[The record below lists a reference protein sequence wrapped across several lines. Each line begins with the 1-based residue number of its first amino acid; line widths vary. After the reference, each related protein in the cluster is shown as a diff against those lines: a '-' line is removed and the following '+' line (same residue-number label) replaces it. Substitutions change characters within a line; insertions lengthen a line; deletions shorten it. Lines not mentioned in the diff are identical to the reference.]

1 MMNYTQVLEQT
12 EQLKIGKKLPDT
24 MKLCEKIDCNKII
37 YIPESYECDAIGELI
52 EAILKEHKYNEGRFT
67 TYALKNPLG
76 QILYNKKPI
85 SQKDFAKYGEKLL
98 TPNDTLFTKEEFLLK
113 LALDYFKDENADFL
127 VLPCDTGCEA
137 EFFVEKLDSCAV
149 SEKEKVCKELATTLI
164 LQKNIVLQE
173 KTVERACQKCK
184 YEGRFE
190 ILKKKPF
197 YIADGADDEKST
209 KLLMAK
215 LQYHYPNNPYI
226 FIVGMAKDSY
236 ETVVKECALAAQ
248 QIITI
253 TPPEAPNAIPGI
265 ELAQEFSK
273 LNQNITNA
281 SSIEEAVEIAS
292 ILADKDTVIVAF
304 GTTVFLERYRQ
315 LLLKTNK

>member
-24 MKLCEKIDCNKII
+24 MKLCEKNDCNKII

-52 EAILKEHKYNEGRFT
+52 EAILKEHKYNVGRFT

-98 TPNDTLFTKEEFLLK
+98 TPNDTLFTKEELLLK

-137 EFFVEKLDSCAV
+137 ELFAEKLDSCAV

-273 LNQNITNA
+273 LNPNITNA

-292 ILADKDTVIVAF
+292 ILAEKDTVIAAF

>member
-24 MKLCEKIDCNKII
+24 MKLCENIDCNKII
-37 YIPESYECDAIGELI
+37 YIPETYECDAIGELT
-52 EAILKEHKYNEGRFT
+52 EAILKEHKYNVGRFT

-137 EFFVEKLDSCAV
+137 ELFAEKLDSCAV
-149 SEKEKVCKELATTLI
+149 SEKEKICKELATTLI

-236 ETVVKECALAAQ
+236 ETIVKECALAAQ

-273 LNQNITNA
+273 LNPNITNA

-292 ILADKDTVIVAF
+292 ILAEKDTVIVAF

>member
-24 MKLCEKIDCNKII
+24 MKLCERIDCNKII

-52 EAILKEHKYNEGRFT
+52 EAILKEHKYNVGRVT

-98 TPNDTLFTKEEFLLK
+98 TQNDTLFTKEEFLLR
-113 LALDYFKDENADFL
+113 LALDYFKDKNADFL
-127 VLPCDTGCEA
+127 ILPCDTGCEA
-137 EFFVEKLDSCAV
+137 EFLAEKLDTCAV
-149 SEKEKVCKELATTLI
+149 SEKEKVCREFATTLI

-173 KTVERACQKCK
+173 KTVERACQNCK

-273 LNQNITNA
+273 LNPNITNA

>member
-24 MKLCEKIDCNKII
+24 MKLCEKNDCNKII

-52 EAILKEHKYNEGRFT
+52 EAILKEHKYNVGRFT

-137 EFFVEKLDSCAV
+137 ELFAEKLDSCAV

-226 FIVGMAKDSY
+226 FIVGMARDSY

-273 LNQNITNA
+273 LNPNITNA

-292 ILADKDTVIVAF
+292 ILAEKDTVIAAF

>member
-37 YIPESYECDAIGELI
+37 YIPESYEYDAIGELI
-52 EAILKEHKYNEGRFT
+52 ETILKEHKYNVGRFT

-127 VLPCDTGCEA
+127 VLPCHTGCEA
-137 EFFVEKLDSCAV
+137 ELFAEKLDSCAV

-197 YIADGADDEKST
+197 YISDGADDEKST

-273 LNQNITNA
+273 LNPNITNA

-292 ILADKDTVIVAF
+292 ILAEKDTVIVAF

>member
-12 EQLKIGKKLPDT
+12 EQLKIGKNQPDAIT
-24 MKLCEKIDCNKII
+24 FCDGCDCNKII
-37 YIPESYECDAIGELI
+37 YIPASYECDAIGELI
-52 EAILKEHKYNEGRFT
+52 EAILKEHKYNVGRFT

-85 SQKDFAKYGEKLL
+85 SQKEFAKFGEELL
-98 TPNDTLFTKEEFLLK
+98 IRNDSLFTKEEFLLR
-113 LALDYFKDENADFL
+113 LALNYLKEKNAD
-127 VLPCDTGCEA
+127 VLILPSDTGCDVKA
-137 EFFVEKLDSCAV
+137 MAEKLDLCAV
-149 SEKEKVCKELATTLI
+149 SEKEKICKELATTLI

-215 LQYHYPNNPYI
+215 LQYHYPNNSYI

-236 ETVVKECALAAQ
+236 ETVVKESAMAAQ

-265 ELAQEFSK
+265 ELAHEFSK
-273 LNQNITNA
+273 LNPNITNA

-292 ILADKDTVIVAF
+292 ILADKDTVIAAF